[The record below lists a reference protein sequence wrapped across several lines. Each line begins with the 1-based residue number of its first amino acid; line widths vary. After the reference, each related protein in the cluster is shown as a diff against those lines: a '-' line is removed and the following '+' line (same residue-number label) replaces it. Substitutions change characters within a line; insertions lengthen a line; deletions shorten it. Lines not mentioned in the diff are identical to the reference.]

1 MTSMPASR
9 MIGLISLS
17 HEACLMLTRSEAVN
31 LGHKDNNGGFLQS
44 SHKSLVHLTE
54 QQQQRKE
61 HCCNICTGRGKS
73 SNQKRKR
80 KDYDLAS
87 VIHRVDI
94 GLELAK
100 NKIACCC
107 RG

>member
-9 MIGLISLS
+9 ITGLVSLS
-17 HEACLMLTRSEAVN
+17 HEACLMLTRYEAVN
-31 LGHKDNNGGFLQS
+31 LGRKDNNGGFLQS

-54 QQQQRKE
+54 QQQQRKK
-61 HCCNICTGRGKS
+61 HCCNICTGRGKY
-73 SNQKRKR
+73 NQKRKR
-80 KDYDLAS
+80 TDYDLAS

-100 NKIACCC
+100 KKIACCC